1 MKEVILGILAVL
13 SIGTTLALLRA
24 AGKRNENGM
33 CNVECKDCTEKDWC
47 IFRYKGQEDI
57 E

>member
-1 MKEVILGILAVL
+1 MREVILGVLAVL
-13 SIGTTLALLRA
+13 SIGITLALMRA
-24 AGKRNENGM
+24 AGKENTNGV

-47 IFRYKGQEDI
+47 IFRYKGQE